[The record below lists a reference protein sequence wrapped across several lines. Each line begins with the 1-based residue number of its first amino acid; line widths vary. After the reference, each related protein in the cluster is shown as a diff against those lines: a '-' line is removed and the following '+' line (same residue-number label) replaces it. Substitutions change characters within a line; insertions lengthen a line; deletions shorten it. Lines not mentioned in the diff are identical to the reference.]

1 MKKKETEVDPRKLD
15 LRKFCMDDFDVNVIT
30 TYDND
35 YDQQTWDITV
45 EVFNPQKRSIPMI
58 PNKFKING
66 IYSPEK
72 HVLGQVIN
80 DIYPKKLKPH
90 LVKISLYYNTMGEV
104 LPSVYENRDVK
115 NPNDLLEIEKEMDE
129 LGYGFIT
136 RTNSKYYF
144 QPDQR
149 DSFETHIMETFNTSS
164 KVSKFSDDIGYKS
177 EEGRV
182 SHLKTIEEKR
192 QETKEYF
199 GFKDGQK

>member
-1 MKKKETEVDPRKLD
+1 MKKKETEVDPRRLD
-15 LRKFCMDDFDVNVIT
+15 LRKFCMDDIDVNVIT

-45 EVFNPQKRSIPMI
+45 EVFKPQKRSIPMI

-80 DIYPKKLKPH
+80 DIQPETVKPH
-90 LVKISLYYNTMGEV
+90 LLKISLYYNTMGEV

-149 DSFETHIMETFNTSS
+149 DAFETDIMETFKTSK
-164 KVSKFSDDIGYKS
+164 KVRSYEDSLGRS
-177 EEGRV
+177 LPEEEIASNRIQV
-182 SHLKTIEEKR
+182 EEHRKD
-192 QETKEYF
+192 TAKYF
-199 GFKDGQK
+199 GLSA